1 MINLPN
7 KDRVIFELPHRIIDI
22 IKEYQDTGR
31 IEISVNH
38 EGISLQSAGFY
49 SILDYM
55 CEQFNI
61 DKNKITII
69 TNNVE
74 EFNDDYRIIVTPN
87 HWIDKSKSIF
97 NWQLSPKLDT
107 LKHIGCFIGKPNWHR
122 LAMSAWLYN
131 NYQTQCLQTIHYDA
145 QEERHRIDA
154 EMSDININAPDE
166 LLTVIN
172 FIKHCPLTLEEGFL
186 NYTIGP
192 PTHYQIINRYAEIFL
207 DLVVETYVS
216 GTSFFPTE
224 KTLRPIIAQ
233 TPFIVMGPQ
242 GYISNLQ
249 RMGFR
254 TFDQWWDEGYDTSSD
269 YNRIQAI
276 QAILKDIFTWDQNKI
291 SQTLKEMSDILIYNR
306 QHLQEINGS
315 AVKLNDK

>member
-7 KDRVIFELPHRIIDI
+7 KDREIFDLPQRVVDI
-22 IKEYQDTGR
+22 IKEYQDTGK

-38 EGISLQSAGFY
+38 EGISLSAAKFY
-49 SILDYM
+49 NVLDYI
-55 CEQFNI
+55 CNRFDI

-69 TNNVE
+69 TNNAE
-74 EFNDDYRIIVTPN
+74 EFNNDYRIIINPN
-87 HWIDKSKSIF
+87 HWIAKSKSIF
-97 NWQLSPKLDT
+97 NWQLSSKSDT

-122 LAMSAWLYN
+122 LIISAWLYN
-131 NYQTQCLQTIHYDA
+131 NYQAQSLQTIHYDTLD
-145 QEERHRIDA
+145 ERHRIDA
-154 EMSDININAPDE
+154 EISDININAPNE

-192 PTHYQIINRYAEIFL
+192 PTHYHIIKQYKNIFA

-224 KTLRPIIAQ
+224 KTLRPIIAK

-242 GYISNLQ
+242 GYISNLK
-249 RMGFR
+249 RIGFR
-254 TFDQWWDEGYDTSSD
+254 TFNQWWDERYDESSNYD
-269 YNRIQAI
+269 RIQSI
-276 QAILKDIFTWDQNKI
+276 QVILKDIFTWDQNKI
-291 SQTLKEMSDILIYNR
+291 SQTLKEMSDILEYNR
-306 QHLQEINGS
+306 QHLQSMNNNE
-315 AVKLNDK
+315 VKLNG

>member
-1 MINLPN
+1 MIKLPN
-7 KDRVIFELPHRIIDI
+7 KDREIFDLPQRVVDI
-22 IKEYQDTGR
+22 IKEYQDTGQ
-31 IEISVNH
+31 IEISVNN
-38 EGISLQSAGFY
+38 EGISLSAAKFY
-49 SILDYM
+49 TVLDYI
-55 CEQFNI
+55 CNQFDI
-61 DKNKITII
+61 DKNKITIT
-69 TNNVE
+69 TNNAE
-74 EFNDDYRIIVTPN
+74 EFNNDYKIIVNPN
-87 HWIDKSKSIF
+87 HWIDKSKHIF
-97 NWQLSPKLDT
+97 TWQLSPKLDT

-122 LAMSAWLYN
+122 LIMSAWLYS
-131 NYQTQCLQTIHYDA
+131 NYQAQCLQTIHYDA
-145 QEERHRIDA
+145 QDERHRIDA
-154 EMSDININAPDE
+154 EMSHINVNAPNE
-166 LLTVIN
+166 LTTVIN
-172 FIKHCPLTLEEGFL
+172 FIKHCPLTLEEGFI

-192 PTHYQIINRYAEIFL
+192 PTHYNIIHQYKNIFA

-224 KTLRPIIAQ
+224 KTLRPIIAR
-233 TPFIVMGPQ
+233 TPFIIMGPQ

-291 SQTLKEMSDILIYNR
+291 SQTLNEMADILSYNR
-306 QHLQEINGS
+306 QHLQKINGS